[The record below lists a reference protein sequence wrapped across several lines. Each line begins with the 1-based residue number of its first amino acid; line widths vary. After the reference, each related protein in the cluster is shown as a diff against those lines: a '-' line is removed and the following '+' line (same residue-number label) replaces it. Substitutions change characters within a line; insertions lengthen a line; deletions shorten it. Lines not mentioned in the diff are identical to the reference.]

1 MWCCLKS
8 CDVVSLFC
16 SKGYTDVVKVPE
28 GSTHLKVR
36 QYKTKGQSR
45 YTAYLALRRP
55 GGEYLLNGKFMI
67 STSETIIP
75 LNGSVLNYTGWSQR
89 DEALHSMGPGALQ
102 ETLVVQILATDS
114 KKPLDIRY
122 SFFMPRKM
130 PLPPRTV
137 AATSG
142 TAAALSSV
150 EILTFTTEVPATTTP
165 AGPRWVTGSWMT
177 CSRTCNT
184 GWQSR
189 TVQCK
194 DPQGKLSKSCPLSAR
209 PSVFKHCLIK
219 KCWGPL
225 NQTNFLTELRE
236 ARRLNRCVSITVGFC

>member
-36 QYKTKGQSR
+36 RTNQGQSR
-45 YTAYLALRRP
+45 YTAYLALQRP

-114 KKPLDIRY
+114 KKPLDIR
-122 SFFMPRKM
+122 
-130 PLPPRTV
+130 
-137 AATSG
+137 
-142 TAAALSSV
+142 
-150 EILTFTTEVPATTTP
+150 
-165 AGPRWVTGSWMT
+165 
-177 CSRTCNT
+177 
-184 GWQSR
+184 
-189 TVQCK
+189 
-194 DPQGKLSKSCPLSAR
+194 
-209 PSVFKHCLIK
+209 
-219 KCWGPL
+219 
-225 NQTNFLTELRE
+225 
-236 ARRLNRCVSITVGFC
+236 